1 MALYW
6 GLSSGFWLV
15 ADTWLAFF
23 SVALLREELVPYFYI
38 TVLGLCT
45 LI

>member
-1 MALYW
+1 MALCL
-6 GLSSGFWLV
+6 GLSSGFGWWL
-15 ADTWLAFF
+15 TRGLLFL
-23 SVALLREELVPYFYI
+23 SVALLREELVPGFYI